1 MEPSRPGTGEL
12 MAGAGGL
19 LLLLVMFLPWFGID
33 ASFVLPN
40 SDETITVAQ
49 RSLNAWQSFAAI
61 DLLLAGTAVLAL
73 ALVAAPA
80 RVRPSLS
87 LIVVAAAAL
96 SALAIVLRLI
106 DPPDLPVAAAEDT
119 VFEVGRRLGAFFAL
133 LCTAAIALGAN
144 RAAAAAPAAA
154 PGRAAAPSPEPEAAV
169 QSPVPRSAP
178 AAPRAASAPAAVPA
192 ALEGWSRA
200 DIDAECAT
208 CLAQL

>member
-1 MEPSRPGTGEL
+1 
-12 MAGAGGL
+12 MAGAGGF

-40 SDETITVAQ
+40 SDRTITIAE

-61 DLLLAGTAVLAL
+61 DLLLAATGGLAL
-73 ALVAAPA
+73 SLVAAPA

-106 DPPDLPVAAAEDT
+106 DPPDLPVPAAEDT

-144 RAAAAAPAAA
+144 RAAAAAAA
-154 PGRAAAPSPEPEAAV
+154 PGASTEAAPSPEPA
-169 QSPVPRSAP
+169 
-178 AAPRAASAPAAVPA
+178 AAVPPPA
-192 ALEGWSRA
+192 PRFLRPARPSSFAGARRMVARGHRRGVRA
-200 DIDAECAT
+200 R
-208 CLAQL
+208 LAQL